1 MHPVRVAGL
10 WEASTKPA
18 PVQGL
23 PCSLFT
29 ERQREGASTRVSQQ
43 ATQTSAARAKG
54 SYGQRNGRWEAAIQ
68 TYSKT
73 VFPAALKRQNCWLEG
88 RNCQKSVPQHIN
100 QNQQSLIAALTQSWA
115 QEFQKINKGYS
126 TNDNGPL
133 PDKITSHSH

>member
-54 SYGQRNGRWEAAIQ
+54 SYGQRNGRWEAAI
-68 TYSKT
+68 
-73 VFPAALKRQNCWLEG
+73 
-88 RNCQKSVPQHIN
+88 
-100 QNQQSLIAALTQSWA
+100 
-115 QEFQKINKGYS
+115 
-126 TNDNGPL
+126 
-133 PDKITSHSH
+133 